1 MLCLLSLVR
10 YIRKIAGFA
19 WVEYKILPR
28 NEVAD
33 PAGVSARQEVRFQ
46 RGSPRAVYTLS
57 ALQNTVI
64 KTEEDSYVARL
75 TL

>member
-46 RGSPRAVYTLS
+46 RGSPRAVYT
-57 ALQNTVI
+57 
-64 KTEEDSYVARL
+64 
-75 TL
+75 